1 MSFRAKHRARSA
13 SRKNGRSDHRSLFVF
28 NVRLCKYIFGEHS
41 FCRVDKWK
49 VDCSSTTPTTQSMSS
64 HTMLAASFF
73 GAKKPFPCR
82 RHSTS
87 FSYLYVYADGKLRDS
102 AKSGLKM
109 INKKGLARSTNFSLS
124 FSSSSLPLFSP
135 GTRAR
140 PSFTF
145 PTNCRYN
152 SE

>member
-1 MSFRAKHRARSA
+1 MESGLFI
-13 SRKNGRSDHRSLFVF
+13 NNTDHSEYVW
-28 NVRLCKYIFGEHS
+28 LCM
-41 FCRVDKWK
+41 
-49 VDCSSTTPTTQSMSS
+49 QSS

-109 INKKGLARSTNFSLS
+109 INKKGLARSTNFSLP

>member
-1 MSFRAKHRARSA
+1 MESGLFI
-13 SRKNGRSDHRSLFVF
+13 NNTDHSEYVW
-28 NVRLCKYIFGEHS
+28 LCM
-41 FCRVDKWK
+41 
-49 VDCSSTTPTTQSMSS
+49 QSS

-82 RHSTS
+82 HHSTS

-109 INKKGLARSTNFSLS
+109 INKKGLARSTNFSLPFS
-124 FSSSSLPLFSP
+124 SSSSLPLFSP
-135 GTRAR
+135 GTTRAR